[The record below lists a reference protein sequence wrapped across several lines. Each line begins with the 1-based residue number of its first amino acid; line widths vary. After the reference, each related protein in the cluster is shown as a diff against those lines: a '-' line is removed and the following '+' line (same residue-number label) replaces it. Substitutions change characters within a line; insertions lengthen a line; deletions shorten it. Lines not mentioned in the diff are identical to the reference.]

1 MRHMKHGLAKPRCT
15 LTMSDKT
22 KVQALL
28 KSHPSDNM
36 RKGLK
41 YLTQCARVWDPKHP
55 AKTGL
60 MPPYHWRH
68 TPSLQARLLY
78 RDMPPT
84 PSWCGSVKIPH
95 TQPLLAISAG
105 AWKTCSPRL
114 SALLS
119 LNMNPH
125 EGSSSRNSPRMMGPT
140 IPSTISCII
149 GSS

>member
-1 MRHMKHGLAKPRCT
+1 
-15 LTMSDKT
+15 MSDKT

-78 RDMPPT
+78 RDMPPAH
-84 PSWCGSVKIPH
+84 PWRGLYQQASRRH
-95 TQPLLAISAG
+95 
-105 AWKTCSPRL
+105 
-114 SALLS
+114 AL
-119 LNMNPH
+119 H
-125 EGSSSRNSPRMMGPT
+125 AFQSSHY
-140 IPSTISCII
+140 
-149 GSS
+149 